1 MKRIFMMLCA
11 VVALVSCGNVEREY
25 YFDKTENRTY
35 NDPEAEFDTL
45 SYAVG
50 MNMGLSMVLQPAGN
64 IFDMDIIIDGFCEE
78 IAKSEVDTEFI
89 DKNNEYVRTFFNERM
104 NKYVMA
110 KRLAVMSSK
119 EVTLPEIFD
128 EEYSLE
134 KVSRC
139 FGYDMANHVRKNS
152 YPVNVHWFVDAM
164 NDAKTIEENSIVDDY
179 MKIGSMDLRRVL
191 GDYVSSDFPEYMA
204 EKSAS
209 WLRDV
214 AGKRGVHEIVV
225 DGETLYY
232 RVDKAGN
239 GKKPQTL
246 RDTVSLSYDV
256 YTQRG
261 ALVESHSKRIA
272 DLKEALEKAIAD
284 TAVSPQLRDK
294 RIERLESQ
302 LEQNENLSIVVD
314 QAIIEGS
321 KYGIQKVG
329 EGGDITLWIPAS
341 LAYGERGNKMV
352 APNEGVVMC
361 IHLKSVT
368 YGPTDEEYEAMK
380 LIKKGSPKKADGKST
395 IVTPV
400 HPKALHNNSES
411 GKGVKVIKTK

>member
-1 MKRIFMMLCA
+1 MMLCA

-64 IFDMDIIIDGFCEE
+64 IFDMDVIIDGFCEE

-134 KVSRC
+134 KVSKS

-191 GDYVSSDFPEYMA
+191 GDYVSSTFPEYMA

-214 AGKRGVHEIVV
+214 AGKRGVHAIVV

-272 DLKEALEKAIAD
+272 DLKEALEKTIAD

-314 QAIIEGS
+314 QANGS
-321 KYGIQKVG
+321 LHAPPQCGHHRGCQRRWP
-329 EGGDITLWIPAS
+329 GGQ
-341 LAYGERGNKMV
+341 RQV
-352 APNEGVVMC
+352 RR
-361 IHLKSVT
+361 H
-368 YGPTDEEYEAMK
+368 YED
-380 LIKKGSPKKADGKST
+380 L
-395 IVTPV
+395 
-400 HPKALHNNSES
+400 SEN
-411 GKGVKVIKTK
+411 